1 MNTIS
6 IHQNFKKYFIYAF
19 LTKVIFFLF
28 FAYLFNKGASK
39 EDNVN
44 FIFTYSKDCASYIA
58 PAINFVDHG
67 TCYEES
73 RGKKLFAHKMPG
85 MVPIFVPLYYFFGL
99 EWGLTF
105 LVIIQIII
113 DALCCVL
120 LAEIAYKIFNS
131 QKAYLISFWLYA
143 FSTIV
148 SVSSHFAVSEL
159 LCTSFSIIAIYFALV
174 KKGLKHIVLAGLF
187 STWSVFF
194 RPTSILLFLIIPLI
208 IMFKENVKLSWL
220 NVKVKK
226 NILILFF
233 IPFIIFES
241 LWIMRNHQILNRFIP
256 ADIGQENFGN
266 PAMKSL
272 FSLILAMGGDLQ
284 SWNPNSEMRW
294 FNSPSSVNYDLHFAN
309 SNPFPFYVLK
319 NGISLERLKKIRSI
333 YFNYADINL
342 SAVKRNNLEKHIDL
356 LCKQSILD
364 FKNKAPIYYYIIS
377 PLRNLKTF
385 LFIKRPYG
393 FSFRNNGFLEKSIRM
408 WHFACYYFV
417 LIFFIMNL
425 LFIYLIKNKMTLNI
439 LLLCVMHI
447 FLYGF
452 IFRYSENRYLVPI
465 YPYFVILAT
474 GNILYLFLNFKLK
487 RLVV

>member
-19 LTKVIFFLF
+19 LTKVMFFLF

-58 PAINFVDHG
+58 P
-67 TCYEES
+67 
-73 RGKKLFAHKMPG
+73 
-85 MVPIFVPLYYFFGL
+85 
-99 EWGLTF
+99 
-105 LVIIQIII
+105 
-113 DALCCVL
+113 
-120 LAEIAYKIFNS
+120 
-131 QKAYLISFWLYA
+131 
-143 FSTIV
+143 
-148 SVSSHFAVSEL
+148 
-159 LCTSFSIIAIYFALV
+159 
-174 KKGLKHIVLAGLF
+174 
-187 STWSVFF
+187 
-194 RPTSILLFLIIPLI
+194 
-208 IMFKENVKLSWL
+208 
-220 NVKVKK
+220 
-226 NILILFF
+226 
-233 IPFIIFES
+233 
-241 LWIMRNHQILNRFIP
+241 
-256 ADIGQENFGN
+256 
-266 PAMKSL
+266 
-272 FSLILAMGGDLQ
+272 
-284 SWNPNSEMRW
+284 
-294 FNSPSSVNYDLHFAN
+294 
-309 SNPFPFYVLK
+309 
-319 NGISLERLKKIRSI
+319 
-333 YFNYADINL
+333 
-342 SAVKRNNLEKHIDL
+342 
-356 LCKQSILD
+356 
-364 FKNKAPIYYYIIS
+364 IS